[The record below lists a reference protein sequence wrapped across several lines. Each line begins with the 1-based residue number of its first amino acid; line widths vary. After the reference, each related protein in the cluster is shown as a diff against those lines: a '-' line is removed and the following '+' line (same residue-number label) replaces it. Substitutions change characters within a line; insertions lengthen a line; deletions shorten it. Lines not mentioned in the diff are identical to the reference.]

1 MIKKLC
7 NINLHFLIIIQE
19 TRNDKGKTEYYDDQA
34 IRGYKAYFYGFPFGY
49 NNNMHDSIR

>member
-19 TRNDKGKTEYYDDQA
+19 TRNDIWKTEYYDDQA
-34 IRGYKAYFYGFPFGY
+34 IRGYKAYFFGFPFG
-49 NNNMHDSIR
+49 